1 LKVSK
6 LGPSFENF
14 KTVPV
19 LRQAGTVLKTK
30 KNTVRDGF
38 FYFYFQKSSFEN
50 KNKTRQGTA

>member
-30 KNTVRDGF
+30 KTTVRLNLTVVKITITNAKKLAF
-38 FYFYFQKSSFEN
+38 
-50 KNKTRQGTA
+50 